1 MPFDPE
7 TLIVLSRD
15 VEKLLPTLDPL
26 DTEVRLGA
34 IEAVRRIIRRF
45 RFTDAEEERLARLAP
60 RLKRIDHYN
69 ASGCVPSP
77 VPAQVS
83 DEQLCAWFSNV
94 RSMLPDLEDCRVFF
108 HRRLNDEMTSM
119 TGYTILRW
127 LHDHPQGATPAEVD
141 LLASLHD
148 EFIYTNVQSAWAD
161 LLRVVAPDRA
171 FELAKTTPNA
181 SLCSTLL
188 GTDPE
193 RGRLFDERFPTY
205 FEDKKRREREY
216 LDSLDEDDFP

>member
-148 EFIYTNVQSAWAD
+148 ELIYTNVQSAWAY
-161 LLRVVAPDRA
+161 LLRDLAPDRA
-171 FELAKTTPNA
+171 FELAKTTPDA

-188 GTDPE
+188 GPDPE
-193 RGRLFDERFPTY
+193 RGRVFDERFPTY

-216 LDSLDEDDFP
+216 LDSLDDDEWP